1 MTDLSKRLLAVASFA
16 EQGGRVAD
24 VGTDHGFLPIY
35 LIEQGKAAHVI
46 AMDVRRGPLSRA
58 AEHVREAGLE
68 GQIELRLGNGLE
80 ALKSGEADTV
90 VIAGMGGPLIL
101 EILQN
106 GARVTPSVK
115 RFILSPQSDW
125 RGVRLGLESLE
136 LTISREN
143 MVFEDGNY
151 YVILE
156 AVHRDNAGEE
166 LSGAPSGRRET
177 ELRFGRRLLEEKS
190 PVLLD
195 YLIWQENILTGI
207 LHKLA
212 AGSTPEA
219 DRRRAEVETELAFVR
234 EAMNRIKAPESFC
247 STISEKR

>member
-1 MTDLSKRLLAVASFA
+1 M
-16 EQGGRVAD
+16 AD

-35 LIEQGKAAHVI
+35 LVEQEKAARVI
-46 AMDVRRGPLSRA
+46 AMDIRKGPLSRA

-68 GQIELRLGNGLE
+68 EQIELRLSNGLE
-80 ALKSGEADTV
+80 ALKPGEADTV

-101 EILQN
+101 EILRN

-125 RGVRLGLESLE
+125 RGVRLGLESLK

-143 MVFEDGNY
+143 MVFEDGKY
-151 YVILE
+151 YLILE
-156 AVHRDNAGEE
+156 AVHGDHAGEE
-166 LSGAPSGRRET
+166 FAGAPDGRRET

-190 PVLLD
+190 PVLSD

-212 AGSTPEA
+212 AGGTPAA
-219 DRRRAEVETELAFVR
+219 DRRRAEVETELAYVR
-234 EAMNRIKAPESFC
+234 EAMSRIQAPGNF
-247 STISEKR
+247 